1 MLTHLRA
8 IARAAVALACLS
20 LAACGGGGGSSAP
33 PPPPPT
39 LGFGFLVGGTVS
51 GLTGTGLVLALNGTD
66 NLTVNTNGAF
76 TFSTTVLSSGAAY
89 TVSVVTQPS
98 GPNQVCTISGATGTV
113 AGGNVTSVSVTCA
126 SAGRF
131 AYVANNGLN
140 NIESVSA
147 YSINRTT
154 GLLTAVAG
162 SPFAAGHTPISL
174 AVRPDGKFLY
184 VVDPA
189 GMPMNGALSVFS
201 INATTGVLTPIANS
215 PFAASTALFQI
226 AIEPTGK
233 FAFTPNFVSPTVSV
247 FSLDAASGVPTPV
260 NGSPFPCVGTPV
272 AIAVDLNGQFV
283 YAGTQGGGP
292 NNSGAICTYT
302 IDSTTGALAQITGSP
317 FPAGGAVVRA
327 LTVDPTA
334 KFVFAALG
342 GEGLGAYRI
351 GASGALTPLA
361 GSPFAAGAN
370 PNTVAVDPAGKFLY
384 VGNDSLGTNS
394 QIFVFSIDA
403 AAGTPTQVGTPVPSG
418 DTPAFVT
425 IDPSGDLLYVANIDS
440 NTITVY
446 AVNKTTGALTATGS
460 PIPNGADT
468 NPRSIAIRN

>member
-8 IARAAVALACLS
+8 IACATLVTACFALV
-20 LAACGGGGGSSAP
+20 ACGGGGSTP
-33 PPPPPT
+33 PPPPPPPPVF
-39 LGFGFLVGGTVS
+39 GFGFSVGGTVS
-51 GLTGTGLVLALNGTD
+51 GLTGTGLVLALNGAD
-66 NLTVNTNGAF
+66 NLTLNTNGAF
-76 TFSTTVLSSGAAY
+76 TFTNILTSGAAY

-126 SAGRF
+126 TAGRF

-140 NIESVSA
+140 SIESVAA

-184 VVDPA
+184 VVNPV
-189 GMPMNGALSVFS
+189 GMPQDGALSVFS
-201 INATTGVLTPIANS
+201 INQTTGMLTPLANS
-215 PFAASTALFQI
+215 PFVTSTPLFEI
-226 AIEPTGK
+226 AIESTGK
-233 FAFTPNFVSPTVSV
+233 FAFTPNFTSPTVSV
-247 FSLDAASGVPTPV
+247 FSLDAATGVPTLA
-260 NGSPFPCVGTPV
+260 NGSPFPCVGAPV
-272 AIAVDLNGQFV
+272 AISVDRDGRFV
-283 YAGTQGGGP
+283 YAGAQGGGP
-292 NNSGAICTYT
+292 NNSAGICAYT
-302 IDSTTGALAQITGSP
+302 VNPTTGALAQITGSP
-317 FPAGGAVVRA
+317 FPAGGFSLRA

-334 KFVFAALG
+334 KFVFTALG
-342 GEGLGAYRI
+342 TDGLGAYRI
-351 GASGALTPLA
+351 GASGDLTPIV

-370 PNTVAVDPAGKFLY
+370 ANTVAVDPAGKFAY
-384 VGNDSLGTNS
+384 VGNRSLGSNS

-403 AAGTPTQVGTPVPSG
+403 TTGTPTQVGTPVANA
-418 DTPAFVT
+418 DTPAFIT
-425 IDPSGDLLYVANIDS
+425 IDPSGDLLYVANLDS
-440 NTITVY
+440 STISVY

-468 NPRSIAIRN
+468 NPSAIAILE

>member
-8 IARAAVALACLS
+8 IARATIATACFS
-20 LAACGGGGGSSAP
+20 LTACGGGGGDSPPPP

-39 LGFGFLVGGTVS
+39 AGFAFSVGGTVV
-51 GLTGTGLVLALNGTD
+51 GLTGTGLVLALNGAG
-66 NLTVNTNGAF
+66 NLTINANGAF
-76 TFSTTVLSSGAAY
+76 TFANPLNDGAAY
-89 TVSVVTQPS
+89 TVTVVTQPS
-98 GPNQVCTISGATGTV
+98 GPSQVCTISGGTGTV
-113 AGGNVTSVSVTCA
+113 AANVTSVSVACA
-126 SAGRF
+126 VAGRF

-184 VVDPA
+184 VVDPV
-189 GMPMNGALSVFS
+189 GMPMNGALSVYS
-201 INATTGVLTPIANS
+201 INATTGVLTQIANS
-215 PFAASTALFQI
+215 PFAASTALFEI
-226 AIEPTGK
+226 AIESTGK
-233 FAFTPNFVSPTVSV
+233 FAFTPNFTSPNVSV
-247 FSLDAASGVPTPV
+247 FSLDAASGVPTSV
-260 NGSPFPCVGTPV
+260 NGSPFACVGTPV
-272 AIAVDLNGQFV
+272 AIAVDPNSQFV

-292 NNSGAICTYT
+292 SNSGAICAYT
-302 IDSTTGALAQITGSP
+302 IDSTTGALTQIAGSP
-317 FPAGGAVVRA
+317 IPAGGAVVRA

-342 GEGLGAYRI
+342 GNGLGVYRI
-351 GASGALTPLA
+351 GASGVLIPLA

-370 PNTVAVDPAGKFLY
+370 PNTVAIDPAGKFLY

-418 DTPAFVT
+418 DTPAFIA
-425 IDPSGDLLYVANIDS
+425 IDPSGDLLYVANIVA

-446 AVNKTTGALTATGS
+446 AVNKTNGALTATGS

-468 NPRSIAIRN
+468 NPRAIAILK

>member
-1 MLTHLRA
+1 MLIHLRA
-8 IARAAVALACLS
+8 LARATVITACLS
-20 LAACGGGGGSSAP
+20 LGACGGKDPPPPP

-39 LGFGFLVGGTVS
+39 FTVGGTVS
-51 GLTGTGLVLALNGTD
+51 GLTGTGLVLALNGGG
-66 NLTVNTNGAF
+66 NLTINANGAF
-76 TFSTTVLSSGAAY
+76 TFAGALAGGAAY
-89 TVSVVTQPS
+89 TVTVVTQPS
-98 GPNQVCTISGATGTV
+98 APSQVCTITGGTGSV
-113 AGGNVTSVSVTCA
+113 AAANVTAVSVACA
-126 SAGRF
+126 VAGRF

-184 VVDPA
+184 VVDPV
-189 GMPMNGALSVFS
+189 GMPMNGALSVYS
-201 INATTGVLTPIANS
+201 INPTTGVLTQIANS

-233 FAFTPNFVSPTVSV
+233 FAFTPNFTSPNVSV

-260 NGSPFPCVGTPV
+260 NGSPFACIGTPV
-272 AIAVDLNGQFV
+272 AIAVDPNGQFV

-292 NNSGAICTYT
+292 SNSGAICAYT
-302 IDSTTGALAQITGSP
+302 IDSTTGALTQITGSP
-317 FPAGGAVVRA
+317 IPAGGGVVRA

-334 KFVFAALG
+334 KFAFAALG
-342 GEGLGAYRI
+342 GVGLGVYRI
-351 GASGALTPLA
+351 GASGVLIPLA

-370 PNTVAVDPAGKFLY
+370 PNTVALDPAGKFLY

-394 QIFVFSIDA
+394 QIFVFAIDA
-403 AAGTPTQVGTPVPSG
+403 ASGVPTQVGSPVPSG
-418 DTPAFVT
+418 DTPSFIT
-425 IDPSGDLLYVANIDS
+425 IDPSGDLMYVANIVA

-468 NPRSIAIRN
+468 NPNAIAILK